1 MTNRSCAGMV
11 LLRLAQNPAAT
22 AGPLQRTL
30 PLSESPIRA
39 EAAMTNRRLGNNV
52 HSFHRTLIVGL
63 LAVLG
68 MSSGCDNAT
77 GPSAPTSPN
86 PPAVAPLNPLSVS
99 AVSPSKGSTGGGTA
113 VTIPGSGF
121 QTGAFVTLGAIRQ
134 AANVENSATIRVTTP
149 VHDAGP
155 VEIVVT
161 NPDGQAATFAGGYTY
176 ASPQSFDFNG
186 AWERLCPRAPRRT
199 GSVSA
204 SAFGHGNAVH
214 DREQQADEPRL
225 RRRNPRVPVIAIS
238 ERWGLF
244 SYWQR

>member
-1 MTNRSCAGMV
+1 
-11 LLRLAQNPAAT
+11 
-22 AGPLQRTL
+22 
-30 PLSESPIRA
+30 
-39 EAAMTNRRLGNNV
+39 
-52 HSFHRTLIVGL
+52 
-63 LAVLG
+63 

-113 VTIPGSGF
+113 VTITGSGF

-149 VHDAGP
+149 VHDVGP

-186 AWERLCPRAPRRT
+186 AWEGFALAHPDAQGRSAPQHSDMGMRFTIENNRLTSLVCGGATLVFLSSP
-199 GSVSA
+199 SVSA
-204 SAFGHGNAVH
+204 GAFSHTGNDDVVTGRIVSDLSAVGTINTGACPTT
-214 DREQQADEPRL
+214 RWTAA
-225 RRRNPRVPVIAIS
+225 RR
-238 ERWGLF
+238 
-244 SYWQR
+244 